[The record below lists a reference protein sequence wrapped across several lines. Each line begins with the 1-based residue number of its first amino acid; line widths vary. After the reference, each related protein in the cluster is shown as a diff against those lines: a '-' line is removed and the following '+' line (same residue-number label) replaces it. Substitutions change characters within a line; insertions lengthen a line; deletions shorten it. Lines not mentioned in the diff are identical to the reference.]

1 MRFHRIRPQYTGRYD
16 MGKTICCFFS
26 FLTEAI
32 ILWQY
37 TSSLFAYKYSAKI
50 KFITLCGLYSILFA
64 ASLFESKLINVI
76 LYFVINFIFLAT
88 QCCLNSYSAFF
99 HSSILASVMI
109 LCEVMV
115 YYIIRYFSPHFF
127 ERGESFHF
135 LAIFAIFSKLMFF
148 TVIYVLLH
156 FLKGLQNRGERQ
168 DKSAFLLALIPIT
181 SVFVMITFTKISDS
195 CDLSPILNWMLTLSA
210 VFLLAINLLIF
221 GIEQYNRKK
230 NVEFTEM
237 QLLFQKESD
246 SVQYYEMLLSQHENQ
261 SILIHDIKKH
271 LQSINMLNDKREHD
285 KINLYICELM
295 QSSDLKESVRLC
307 DHEILNAILARYERQ
322 CLDKHIAFHADI
334 RSGIIDFIADADI
347 TSLFCNLLDNAIE
360 AACHISNSFIEI
372 SACKRE
378 KTPFV
383 VITIV
388 NSSRKNPFEKPNGK
402 LTTTKI
408 NKQKHGF
415 GIKSIQK
422 IVNKYHGDMQMYY
435 NQESLTFHTVITLKQ
450 SLLLL

>member
-1 MRFHRIRPQYTGRYD
+1 
-16 MGKTICCFFS
+16 MGKTICSFFS
-26 FLTEAI
+26 FLTEAV

-37 TSSLFAYKYSAKI
+37 ASSLFAAKHTAKR
-50 KFITLCGLYSILFA
+50 KFVILCGLYLILFV
-64 ASLFESKLINVI
+64 ASLFESKLMNIT
-76 LYFVINFIFLAT
+76 LYFAFNFVFLAT
-88 QCCLNSYSAFF
+88 QYCLNTYSAFF

-127 ERGESFHF
+127 ERGDSFHF
-135 LAIFAIFSKLMFF
+135 LVIFAIFSKLMFF
-148 TVIYVLLH
+148 TIIYIILH

-195 CDLSPILNWMLTLSA
+195 CDLSPVLNWMLTLSA

-230 NVEFTEM
+230 SLDFTEM
-237 QLLFQKESD
+237 QLLLQRESD
-246 SVQYYEMLLSQHENQ
+246 SAQYYEMLLSQHENQ

-271 LQSINMLNDKREHD
+271 LHSINTLNDKMEHD
-285 KINLYICELM
+285 KIREYIQGLM
-295 QSSDLKESVRLC
+295 KSSDLKEVSRLC
-307 DHEILNAILARYERQ
+307 DHEMLNAILARYGRE

-347 TSLFCNLLDNAIE
+347 TSLFCNLLDNAME
-360 AACHISNSFIEI
+360 AAKHNPDSFIEI
-372 SACKRE
+372 SVCKRE
-378 KTPFV
+378 KTPFII
-383 VITIV
+383 ITMI
-388 NSSRKNPFEKPNGK
+388 NSSRKNPFDEPSGK
-402 LTTTKI
+402 LATSKS
-408 NKQKHGF
+408 NKHKHGF

-422 IVNKYHGDMQMYY
+422 IVTKYHGNMQMYY
-435 NQESLTFHTVITLKQ
+435 NQESLTFHTVITLKE
-450 SLLLL
+450 

>member
-1 MRFHRIRPQYTGRYD
+1 

-37 TSSLFAYKYSAKI
+37 TSGLFTAKHTAKK
-50 KFITLCGLYSILFA
+50 KFSILCGLYFILFA
-64 ASLFESKLINVI
+64 FSFFESKLMNIA
-76 LYFVINFIFLAT
+76 LYFAFNFIFLVT
-88 QCCLNSYSAFF
+88 QYCLNTYSAFF

-127 ERGESFHF
+127 ERGGNFHF

-148 TVIYVLLH
+148 TVIYILLH
-156 FLKGLQNRGERQ
+156 FLKGLQNRDERQ

-181 SVFVMITFTKISDS
+181 SVFVMITFTKISDF
-195 CDLSPILNWMLTLSA
+195 CDLSPVLNWMLTVSA

-230 NVEFTEM
+230 SLDFTEM
-237 QLLFQKESD
+237 QLLLQRESD
-246 SVQYYEMLLSQHENQ
+246 SARYYEMLLSQHENQ

-271 LQSINMLNDKREHD
+271 LQSINTLNDKMEHD
-285 KINLYICELM
+285 KIREYIQGLM
-295 QSSDLKESVRLC
+295 QSSDLKEVSRLC
-307 DHEILNAILARYERQ
+307 DHEMLNAILARYRRG
-322 CLDKHIAFHADI
+322 CLDRHIAFHADI
-334 RSGIIDFIADADI
+334 RSGIIDFIADADV
-347 TSLFCNLLDNAIE
+347 TSLFCNLLDNAME
-360 AACHISNSFIEI
+360 AAGHTPDSFIEI
-372 SACKRE
+372 SVCKRE
-378 KTPFV
+378 KTPFIIIT
-383 VITIV
+383 VI
-388 NSSRKNPFEKPNGK
+388 NSSRKNPFNEPDGR
-402 LTTTKI
+402 LATTKS
-408 NKQKHGF
+408 NRHKHGF

-422 IVNKYHGDMQMYY
+422 IVARYHGNMQMYY

-450 SLLLL
+450 

>member
-1 MRFHRIRPQYTGRYD
+1 
-16 MGKTICCFFS
+16 MGKTICSFFS
-26 FLTEAI
+26 FLTEAV

-37 TSSLFAYKYSAKI
+37 ASSLFAAKHTAKR
-50 KFITLCGLYSILFA
+50 KFVILCGLYLILFV
-64 ASLFESKLINVI
+64 ASLFESKLMNVT
-76 LYFVINFIFLAT
+76 LYFAFNFVFLAT
-88 QCCLNSYSAFF
+88 QYCLNTYSAFF

-127 ERGESFHF
+127 ERGDNFHF
-135 LAIFAIFSKLMFF
+135 LVIFAIFSKLMFF
-148 TVIYVLLH
+148 TIIYIILH
-156 FLKGLQNRGERQ
+156 FLKGLQNRDERQ

-195 CDLSPILNWMLTLSA
+195 CDLSPVLNWMLTLSA

-230 NVEFTEM
+230 SLDFTEM
-237 QLLFQKESD
+237 QLLLQRESD
-246 SVQYYEMLLSQHENQ
+246 SAQYYEMVLSQHENQ

-271 LQSINMLNDKREHD
+271 LHSINTLNDKMEHD
-285 KINLYICELM
+285 KIREYIQGLM
-295 QSSDLKESVRLC
+295 KSSDLKEVSRLC
-307 DHEILNAILARYERQ
+307 DHEMLNAILARYGRE

-347 TSLFCNLLDNAIE
+347 TSLFCNLLDNAME
-360 AACHISNSFIEI
+360 AAKHNPDSFIEI
-372 SACKRE
+372 SVCKRE
-378 KTPFV
+378 KTPFII
-383 VITIV
+383 ITMI
-388 NSSRKNPFEKPNGK
+388 NSSRKNPFDEQNGK
-402 LTTTKI
+402 LATSKS
-408 NKQKHGF
+408 NKHKHGF

-422 IVNKYHGDMQMYY
+422 IVTKYHGNMQMYY

-450 SLLLL
+450 

>member
-1 MRFHRIRPQYTGRYD
+1 

-37 TSSLFAYKYSAKI
+37 TSGLFTAKHTAKR
-50 KFITLCGLYSILFA
+50 KFSILCGLYLILFA
-64 ASLFESKLINVI
+64 FSFFESKLINI
-76 LYFVINFIFLAT
+76 ALYFAFNFIFLVT
-88 QCCLNSYSAFF
+88 QYCLNTYSAFF

-127 ERGESFHF
+127 ERGGNFHF

-148 TVIYVLLH
+148 TIIYILLH
-156 FLKGLQNRGERQ
+156 FLKGLQNRDERQ

-195 CDLSPILNWMLTLSA
+195 CDLSPVLNWMLTVSA
-210 VFLLAINLLIF
+210 AFLLAINLLIL

-230 NVEFTEM
+230 SLDFTEM
-237 QLLFQKESD
+237 QLLLQRESD
-246 SVQYYEMLLSQHENQ
+246 SARYYEMLLSQHENQ

-271 LQSINMLNDKREHD
+271 LQSINTLNDKMEHD
-285 KINLYICELM
+285 KIREYIQGLM
-295 QSSDLKESVRLC
+295 QSSDLKEISRLC
-307 DHEILNAILARYERQ
+307 DNEILNAILARYRRG
-322 CLDKHIAFHADI
+322 CLDRHIAFHADI
-334 RSGIIDFIADADI
+334 RSGIIDFIADADV
-347 TSLFCNLLDNAIE
+347 TSLFCNLLDNAME
-360 AACHISNSFIEI
+360 AAGHTPDSFIEI
-372 SACKRE
+372 SVCKRE
-378 KTPFV
+378 KTPFII
-383 VITIV
+383 ITMI
-388 NSSRKNPFEKPNGK
+388 NSSRKNPFNEPDGK
-402 LTTTKI
+402 LATAKS
-408 NKQKHGF
+408 NRHKHGF

-422 IVNKYHGDMQMYY
+422 IVARYHGNMQMYY

-450 SLLLL
+450 